1 MIYSYAGYRPTG
13 RASGRRFAGYATGR
27 ENIPVTS
34 AAKTCEAHL
43 NGRLCLC
50 VGDHEARADCQ
61 CSELID
67 GIAAGAPVRKLFF
80 VETFRHSWAPLAG
93 YWPDHSAWV
102 ELAAIDPHCVA
113 EEAAAT

>member
-13 RASGRRFAGYATGR
+13 RASGRRFAGYARGR

-80 VETFRHSWAPLAG
+80 VETFRHSWAPLGGPPEAIQVGDTGCRRRAG
-93 YWPDHSAWV
+93 LSLPFH
-102 ELAAIDPHCVA
+102 
-113 EEAAAT
+113 